1 MEHLKRL
8 GIYDKYADELDFVF
22 LNQYY
27 IHSIFGCVYRFSKVP
42 MLRHRY
48 ICKTIR
54 RYVRH
59 PAENPQYRALPL
71 KMRLKIEL
79 HARFPRTIKTIS
91 NIKHTLLR

>member
-1 MEHLKRL
+1 MAGKHQKMYFSFFKIAL
-8 GIYDKYADELDFVF
+8 FV
-22 LNQYY
+22 LP
-27 IHSIFGCVYRFSKVP
+27 II
-42 MLRHRY
+42 HRY
-48 ICKTIR
+48 ICKTVR

-79 HARFPRTIKTIS
+79 HARFPRTMKTIS